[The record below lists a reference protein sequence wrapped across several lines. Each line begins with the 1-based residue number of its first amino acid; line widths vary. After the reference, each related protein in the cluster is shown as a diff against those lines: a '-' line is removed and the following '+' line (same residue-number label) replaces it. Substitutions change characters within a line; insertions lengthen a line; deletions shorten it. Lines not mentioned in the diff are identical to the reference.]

1 MKKLVF
7 AAIAAMVMV
16 SVSNVFASK
25 NMASV
30 SNAAPVDTVAPADT
44 TVSTDT
50 VAPAEQTT
58 DTTVEE
64 KTADLAA
71 LINVPADTTTTDSTQ
86 RIHQLQVHTLQHCNI
101 TFKNSNNYTSLSIEK
116 GICHSIMAYP
126 PFRFPFYIWQLLYLK
141 QIVHRHLTLNV
152 LPSCIMFHSIR
163 CNHGQ
168 MNSLSST
175 RHLLE

>member
-44 TVSTDT
+44 TVSTAT
-50 VAPAEQTT
+50 VAPAEQKT

-86 RIHQLQVHTLQHCNI
+86 KDSSATG
-101 TFKNSNNYTSLSIEK
+101 S
-116 GICHSIMAYP
+116 
-126 PFRFPFYIWQLLYLK
+126 YLAA
-141 QIVHRHLTLNV
+141 L
-152 LPSCIMFHSIR
+152 
-163 CNHGQ
+163 
-168 MNSLSST
+168 
-175 RHLLE
+175 

>member
-30 SNAAPVDTVAPADT
+30 SNATPVDTVAPADT

-50 VAPAEQTT
+50 VASAEQSA

-64 KTADLAA
+64 KSADLAA

-86 RIHQLQVHTLQHCNI
+86 KDSSATG
-101 TFKNSNNYTSLSIEK
+101 S
-116 GICHSIMAYP
+116 
-126 PFRFPFYIWQLLYLK
+126 YLAA
-141 QIVHRHLTLNV
+141 L
-152 LPSCIMFHSIR
+152 
-163 CNHGQ
+163 
-168 MNSLSST
+168 
-175 RHLLE
+175 

>member
-30 SNAAPVDTVAPADT
+30 SNAAPVDTVAPVDT
-44 TVSTDT
+44 TVATDT
-50 VAPAEQTT
+50 VAPAEQSA

-64 KTADLAA
+64 KSAALAA

-86 RIHQLQVHTLQHCNI
+86 KDSSATG
-101 TFKNSNNYTSLSIEK
+101 S
-116 GICHSIMAYP
+116 
-126 PFRFPFYIWQLLYLK
+126 YLAA
-141 QIVHRHLTLNV
+141 L
-152 LPSCIMFHSIR
+152 
-163 CNHGQ
+163 
-168 MNSLSST
+168 
-175 RHLLE
+175 